1 MPLGTGRAGRA
12 GGKAGRTMGTSPL
25 VSGSLCK
32 AGKPVQRAG
41 RFPLEPGK
49 GMVVRMGSCTGKST
63 AAALFSGERGALEQK
78 KVRQTGQTVQAGQIV
93 RAPSLFFLR
102 IVYLT
107 VYLLIK
113 QRGRR
118 DLWAIF
124 QPLEKID
131 SFQNL
136 CSEVVH
142 ELISGT
148 YR

>member
-49 GMVVRMGSCTGKST
+49 GMVVRMGSCTGRST

-78 KVRQTGQTVQAGQIV
+78 KSGRQA
-93 RAPSLFFLR
+93 RLF
-102 IVYLT
+102 
-107 VYLLIK
+107 
-113 QRGRR
+113 RR
-118 DLWAIF
+118 DRLF
-124 QPLEKID
+124 ELCPC
-131 SFQNL
+131 SF
-136 CSEVVH
+136 
-142 ELISGT
+142 
-148 YR
+148 YA